1 MSRALVALM
10 ALALLLGCERE
21 QRRFSELAP
30 ASSAPE
36 PARQTVL
43 QPGTPRTSPAT
54 PITTRQMA
62 TRPTGLGPYDTNA
75 WAIAEGK
82 QLFNQYNCNGC
93 HANGGGGM
101 GPPLMDAGWR
111 YGHEPEQIFA
121 TIVEGRPNGMPSFGG
136 KLPAQQVWQL
146 VAYVRSMSGLLRKD
160 VRPGRG
166 DHMRTAP
173 PEQQHAP
180 ERPRREEPPK

>member
-1 MSRALVALM
+1 MNVALI
-10 ALALLLGCERE
+10 AVATLVLLLGCERE

-36 PARQTVL
+36 PTRNTDL
-43 QPGTPRTSPAT
+43 QPGTPRVSTASSP
-54 PITTRQMA
+54 PPRQMA
-62 TRPTGLGPYDTNA
+62 TRPTGRGPYDENA
-75 WAIAEGK
+75 WATGEGK

-101 GPPLMDAGWR
+101 GPALTDATWR
-111 YGHEPEQIFA
+111 YGHEPDDVFA
-121 TIVEGRPNGMPSFGG
+121 TIVQGRPNGMPAFGG
-136 KLPAQQVWQL
+136 KIPAQQVWQL

-160 VRPGRG
+160 VRPSRS

-180 ERPRREEPPK
+180 ERPRREESK